1 MKKWFLYL
9 GAFLAVL
16 GLFVIIFPSF
26 WVKLAVII
34 IGLAAIAYGIYNI
47 KFIKNLIED
56 EKYNKS
62 ILIKSIVSIV
72 AGVMAVLFP
81 LAFGGAAWSIMI
93 WVLIIYL
100 LLSAVV
106 GFYAVSL
113 LKDTEV
119 DRKRYILENVILLA
133 IAIVLILI
141 SPKSL
146 GAAIIRIIGILCMVA
161 GGALIIYSLTSTKD
175 VIIVSSN
182 VEPDDSFD
190 GE

>member
-47 KFIKNLIED
+47 KCIKNLIED
-56 EKYNKS
+56 EKYKKS
-62 ILIKSIVSIV
+62 ILIKSIISIV

-81 LAFGGAAWSIMI
+81 LAFGGAAWSVMI

-100 LLSAVV
+100 ILSAAV
-106 GFYAVSL
+106 GFYAASL
-113 LKDTEV
+113 LKETEV
-119 DRKRYILENVILLA
+119 DRKRFILENVILLA
-133 IAIVLILI
+133 IAVVLILI

-146 GAAIIRIIGILCMVA
+146 GAAIIRIIGVLCMVA

-182 VEPDDSFD
+182 VETDDSSD

>member
-26 WVKLAVII
+26 WIKLAVII
-34 IGLAAIAYGIYNI
+34 IGLAAITYGIYNI

-81 LAFGGAAWSIMI
+81 LAFGGVAWSVMI

-100 LLSAVV
+100 ILSAAI
-106 GFYAVSL
+106 GFYAASL
-113 LKDTEV
+113 LKETEV

>member
-81 LAFGGAAWSIMI
+81 LAFGGAAWSVMI

-100 LLSAVV
+100 VLSAAV
-106 GFYAVSL
+106 GFYAASL
-113 LKDTEV
+113 LKETEV
-119 DRKRYILENVILLA
+119 DRKRFILENVILLA
-133 IAIVLILI
+133 IAVVLILI

-146 GAAIIRIIGILCMVA
+146 GAAIIRIIGVLCMVA

-182 VEPDDSFD
+182 VETDDSSD

>member
-81 LAFGGAAWSIMI
+81 LAFGGAAWSVMI
-93 WVLIIYL
+93 WVLIIFL
-100 LLSAVV
+100 VLSAAV
-106 GFYAVSL
+106 GFYAASL
-113 LKDTEV
+113 LKETEV
-119 DRKRYILENVILLA
+119 DRKRFILENVILLA
-133 IAIVLILI
+133 IAVVLILI

-146 GAAIIRIIGILCMVA
+146 GAAIIRIIGVLCMVA

-182 VEPDDSFD
+182 VETDDSSD